1 MLLYVCVICVQLNKQ
16 ATSFI
21 DILVLLMIKTFK
33 GGQLVQSFSLKKKF
47 ILRAQHQGLFARN
60 ETAYLHNVKI

>member
-33 GGQLVQSFSLKKKF
+33 ED
-47 ILRAQHQGLFARN
+47 N
-60 ETAYLHNVKI
+60 